1 MYQRTVFDP
10 SSSTN
15 SSLVS
20 DSVFATISLI
30 RGRAC
35 SACLGLVHR
44 GIRPPSRPSASQA
57 VQAMA
62 GGSLRGGRA
71 GGLSAGGA
79 PGAAT
84 ETSSTTRAAATTHLS
99 LTIVAPPT
107 TCQLTSTPPRTVFF
121 LETCT
126 KEKKA
131 EQSRDIHIRET
142 IEKSGS
148 CSANMVMQRPQLS
161 EHGPITLDERAGP
174 RADGAGSSGGEDSRP
189 AAGGG
194 ERAPGHAGMEC
205 VPAPASDA
213 KGFWCFALER
223 RGIRLSSWTLLTLFI
238 YCNLLNYV
246 DRGLVNGMLPQYCV
260 NCQTRTDA
268 QGCRAMASCEWRAGN
283 ATGNATCAFN
293 ASVLPRL
300 GIGGSLKIKETAQ
313 GVIAGSFMGGYCVF
327 SPIFAYL
334 STLYKPFNLMG
345 LGLSAWCIACAL
357 ATVAPS
363 FGTPETLCHRSHMRI
378 QAHAGHSLSLTHAQ
392 THARTNTRKKL
403 RSDAHARTRTHRDL
417 DCCAGGVGDWRGEL
431 PMHWCTQSQK
441 YST

>member
-1 MYQRTVFDP
+1 MTSAAGLQSAPVGNA
-10 SSSTN
+10 SS
-15 SSLVS
+15 
-20 DSVFATISLI
+20 
-30 RGRAC
+30 GRATREAMGM
-35 SACLGLVHR
+35 SA
-44 GIRPPSRPSASQA
+44 IP
-57 VQAMA
+57 
-62 GGSLRGGRA
+62 SLRICEWPRPRTCKIWSSRNIGMICSDYFCCMCPKEGIFFFRFLFLKNKTKT
-71 GGLSAGGA
+71 LSA
-79 PGAAT
+79 
-84 ETSSTTRAAATTHLS
+84 
-99 LTIVAPPT
+99 
-107 TCQLTSTPPRTVFF
+107 Q
-121 LETCT
+121 
-126 KEKKA
+126 
-131 EQSRDIHIRET
+131 
-142 IEKSGS
+142 
-148 CSANMVMQRPQLS
+148 NMAMQRPPLS

-174 RADGAGSSGGEDSRP
+174 RADGARSSGGEDSRA
-189 AAGGG
+189 AAGGD
-194 ERAPGHAGMEC
+194 ERAPGLAGMEC
-205 VPAPASDA
+205 VPAD
-213 KGFWCFALER
+213 GFWCFALER
-223 RGIRLSSWTLLTLFI
+223 RGIRLSSWTLLTIFI

-378 QAHAGHSLSLTHAQ
+378 QAHAGQSLSLTHAQ
-392 THARTNTRKKL
+392 THAKL

-417 DCCAGGVGDWRGEL
+417 NCCAGGVGDWRGEL